1 MAGNRKRYDPAFKA
15 RVALE
20 AMKEAKTIAELSSEF
35 GIHASQIQL
44 WKRQLLDGA
53 SGLFRDGQKTRESTA
68 QRMQY
73 EELLR
78 QVGRLHMELEWVKK
92 KTRFGS
98 TGGAYHD

>member
-1 MAGNRKRYDPAFKA
+1 MAGKRKRYDPAFKA

-20 AMKEAKTIAELSSEF
+20 AVKECKTVAQLSSEF
-35 GIHASQIQL
+35 SIHASQIQL

-53 SGLFRDGQKTRESTA
+53 PGLFRDGQQAREASA

-73 EELLR
+73 DELLT

-92 KTRFGS
+92 KTRLGS
-98 TGGAYHD
+98 AGGSYHD

>member
-20 AMKEAKTIAELSSEF
+20 ALKESKTVAELSSDF

-44 WKRQLLDGA
+44 WKRLLLDGA
-53 SGLFRDGQKTRESTA
+53 PGLFRDGQQTRAVTA
-68 QRMQY
+68 QQVQY
-73 EELLR
+73 EELLT
-78 QVGRLHMELEWVKK
+78 QVGRLHMELAWVKK
-92 KTRFGS
+92 KTCFGS